1 MVENLPQHYQSV
13 NQIKKQRDC
22 KNWNTHQWK
31 RQISFKLLF
40 FCFSFIK
47 LVWDYNNFFCLIKD
61 LQLCK
66 SFITFHAPD
75 SNLSLPFANSS
86 YSDFDVFR
94 PLYFSYFFYLFFF
107 FFIINLTME
116 HPINFIMCIF
126 AQKKNFVLYIQV
138 QCSGSCQ
145 TNRTESHAPVTLHG
159 INNSIEI
166 FLPELTRALQI
177 KLYNKL

>member
-116 HPINFIMCIF
+116 HPINFNMCIF
-126 AQKKNFVLYIQV
+126 AQKKKL
-138 QCSGSCQ
+138 CSIYLGAMFWLLLDKS
-145 TNRTESHAPVTLHG
+145 NRVTCPR
-159 INNSIEI
+159 NSSWNKQQHRD
-166 FLPELTRALQI
+166 LLT
-177 KLYNKL
+177 